1 MSNLIIPCSFSLMDD
16 QPDNRQLAIKI
27 NFLYKNACFDTDW
40 KLFSKKAI
48 DGVDLSNVPIL
59 SSDGEAIGVIPET
72 ASRNWTYL
80 FIDGSWRNYLQVDAV
95 LWAKMEEK
103 IPDLDENA
111 AQYYRME
118 AELSNIDGERDGDYF
133 AVSSFTVE
141 SLNLTEIPAANFTIT
156 DRYGSLPNK

>member
-1 MSNLIIPCSFSLMDD
+1 MRNLIIPCSFSLMDD
-16 QPDNRQLAIKI
+16 QPDSRQLAIKI
-27 NFLYKNACFDTDW
+27 NFLYKNACFDSDW

-48 DGVDLSNVPIL
+48 DSVDLSNVPIL

-95 LWAKMEEK
+95 LWVKMEEK

-111 AQYYRME
+111 TQFYSME
-118 AELSNIDGERDGDYF
+118 AELSNIEGKRNGDYF
-133 AVSSFTVE
+133 AVSSFTVG
-141 SLNLTEIPAANFTIT
+141 SLKLVEIPEANFTIS
-156 DRYGSLPNK
+156 DRYGILPKK